1 MELVGKSALVTGGAN
16 RVGRAVALALARHGC
31 DLMLHYFHSGE
42 AAVDTATEARASGR
56 QVATFTADLSRVE
69 GVQTLFAAVDRTF
82 GGLDVLVNSAAVFEP
97 VSLLEA
103 SEEDWRRTMDL
114 NLRGAA
120 FCLQQ
125 AARRMKARGGGA
137 IVNISD
143 AAGHRPFRR
152 YPLHSISKAGVEMLT
167 RVAALELAPT
177 IRVNAVVPGPV
188 LKPPGMS
195 DERWHNIATRGPQRR
210 PGTPEAVAETVLF
223 LLRNDYITGESLRVD
238 GGDLLV

>member
-1 MELVGKSALVTGGAN
+1 MELIGKSALVTGGAH
-16 RVGRAVALALARHGC
+16 RLGRAVALALARQGC

-42 AAVDTATEARASGR
+42 AAAATAAEARASGR
-56 QVATFTADLSRVE
+56 RVATCAADLSQME
-69 GVQTLFAAVDRTF
+69 DVQALFAAVDRTF

-167 RVAALELAPT
+167 RAAALELAPS

-195 DERWHNIATRGPQRR
+195 EESWHNIVTRGPQRR
-210 PGTPEAVAETVLF
+210 PGTPEAVAEAVLF

>member
-1 MELVGKSALVTGGAN
+1 MDLHGKLALVTGGAH
-16 RVGRAVALALARHGC
+16 RVGRAITLSLAEQGC
-31 DLMLHYFHSGE
+31 DLLVHYHRAAQAAAQTAAE
-42 AAVDTATEARASGR
+42 ADRRGGRATC
-56 QVATFTADLSRVE
+56 VAADLSTME
-69 GVQTLFAAVDRTF
+69 GIEQVFAAVDEKL

-97 VSLLEA
+97 IPLLEA
-103 SEEDWRRTMDL
+103 TEETWRRTMDL
-114 NLRGAA
+114 NLRATA

-125 AARRMKARGGGA
+125 AARRMRARGGGA

-167 RVAALELAPT
+167 RAAALELAPA

-188 LKPPGMS
+188 LKPEDMPES
-195 DERWHNIATRGPQRR
+195 RWQSIAARSPLGR
-210 PGTPEAVAETVLF
+210 PGRPQDVARAVVF
-223 LLRNDYITGESLRVD
+223 LLHNDYITGESLRVD

>member
-1 MELVGKSALVTGGAN
+1 MGKSALVTGGAH
-16 RVGRAVALALARHGC
+16 RVGRAVALALARNGC

-42 AAVDTATEARASGR
+42 AAADTAAEARASGR
-56 QVATFTADLSRVE
+56 RVVTCAADLGRME
-69 GVQTLFAAVDRTF
+69 GVQALFAAVDRAF
-82 GGLDVLVNSAAVFEP
+82 GGVDVLVNSAAVFEP
-97 VSLLEA
+97 VPLLEA
-103 SEEDWRRTMDL
+103 SEDDWRRTMDL

-125 AARRMKARGGGA
+125 AAHRMKARGGGA

-167 RVAALELAPT
+167 RAAALELAPS

-188 LKPPGMS
+188 LKTPGMS
-195 DERWHNIATRGPQRR
+195 EESWHRIAMRGPQRR
-210 PGTPEAVAETVLF
+210 PGTPEAVAEAVLF
-223 LLRNDYITGESLRVD
+223 LLRNDYITGESLRID
-238 GGDLLV
+238 GGNLLI

>member
-1 MELVGKSALVTGGAN
+1 MELVGKSALVTGGAH

-42 AAVDTATEARASGR
+42 AAVDTAAEARASGR
-56 QVATFTADLSRVE
+56 QVATFTADLSRME
-69 GVQTLFAAVDRTF
+69 GVQALFAAVDRTF

-125 AARRMKARGGGA
+125 AAQRMKARGGGA
-137 IVNISD
+137 IINISD

-167 RVAALELAPT
+167 RVAALELAPA

>member
-1 MELVGKSALVTGGAN
+1 MGKSALVTGGAH

-42 AAVDTATEARASGR
+42 AAADTAAEARASGH
-56 QVATFTADLSRVE
+56 QVATFTADLSRME
-69 GVQTLFAAVDRTF
+69 GVQALFAAVDRTF